1 MIYEKHAD
9 NILLSASPNATLTKF
24 RLDSGAPILGVCIS
38 HTAHASSTTSYPAF
52 YVYWTVP
59 GVGEVLATVRNG
71 TPSISG
77 TDASLSEYNGL
88 VLCKD
93 LTASDG
99 TMPSGRTL
107 DVFPGATHVRLAPY
121 QAVDGTNF
129 GHVTIWLGRA

>member
-9 NILLSASPNATLTKF
+9 NILLSATPNATLTKF
-24 RLDSGAPILGVCIS
+24 RLDSGAPVLGVCIS
-38 HTAHASSTTSYPAF
+38 HTKHASSSTSYPAF

-71 TPSISG
+71 TPAISAG
-77 TDASLSEYNGL
+77 EASLSEYDGI

-99 TMPSGRTL
+99 TVGRARTY
-107 DVFPGATHVRLAPY
+107 DIHPGATHVRLAPY
-121 QAVDGTNF
+121 EAGDTVHP
-129 GHVTIWLGRA
+129 GHATIWLGRA